1 MPDTVLQ
8 PLATDTLD
16 RFLASRAEWVL
27 REVLGAL
34 PAAQLAGTCLR
45 VDELPPAVINLVA
58 GRLVAD
64 APGGFEI
71 GVLSDAEQLPTDAPG
86 YVIDMGRAVEL
97 RNDLSRALLIFV
109 PPDLRAG
116 AIDSLSNSTFAV
128 VAPLL
133 RDNFFANL
141 EAELV
146 AATDRLNFAVRPA
159 TIVGSLRELVADRD
173 DILRY
178 YLTILD
184 KANYDKPGVVGGSLY
199 CLGLFPDF
207 DLTADPAQY
216 DARLKQN
223 SDAVALVQSR
233 SGGTLFARVQHLRV
247 REPATHA
254 ALYKLLTAEQWR
266 TALTLIATDP
276 AYRDLALE
284 RWLPDRQSDKPP
296 ILYIEPLKGMTLRP
310 DGVKSLNMVSGKK
323 NKFTVGWT
331 SDPPPAESPAVVYYR
346 VELLNSEGVPAWT
359 SRNVSKKATP
369 RHSRAVELNA
379 DELDDDL
386 YYVRVRAFDSNGNV
400 VNDESSDKARRDPG
414 NERNLTP
421 FNTSEPFYLG
431 REAGAAEDSVPLNRG
446 VGSLREAMLLANEG
460 GKEAGKPEFEVKA
473 GGSTIEVRFEGAGR
487 QQFTLNPN
495 PLLAELEHALLE
507 VPEQA
512 TGWAIRLNPATVV
525 PPATAV
531 ALPADLLAAR
541 RAVCDAVQ
549 QAAANGSG
557 GGLIA
562 ATDLLPLADKIEAYL
577 QASRKALIAVGHGQA
592 GGLPAVIGLDVVA
605 VQAEDGTVIAQ
616 MITPLHPLLLG
627 WQLRHAR
634 LQADWLRQARG
645 SRASRSEMGRLLRD
659 LLPRNLPP
667 LRPLAGEWL
676 LQTDVLGGWPLYLPL
691 AATARRA
698 ALAQLAGLGA
708 GGDYTVAQVKELLA
722 RYQRQHPYVRTLR
735 LNVFGAGA
743 MDWLADAMVEL
754 QKDALKAQ
762 ADGLAGSPELSYD
775 IQLFSNDPTGQRT
788 AGSALTALLNPERQV
803 SEAAGVF
810 TEPGRDP
817 LHPRLRVARHQC
829 SDFLHNPAAYP
840 AHISLLLDP
849 FPVTARLAA
858 PLAEGRSSYI
868 NGLVQQPAVAY
879 DNPAGGYR
887 WRRQLRPGPEQDPF
901 THTLAILDSLHAE
914 QVAGGA
920 CDSLPTLQL
929 HLEAESKNL
938 LYQLHDISDWV
949 LTFDQNIGLEY
960 FDGVDDRR
968 QIYLLAFDP
977 PFLGNADGH
986 LLLTT
991 RVAGEVVNVLRRVM
1005 ERLGLPVSESRATE
1019 LLVVLRSLS
1028 GGLALRLLD
1037 SERNAEE
1044 LVGLLLTR
1052 LYFEQNG
1059 LLRTSL
1065 LIPID
1070 AHQSLLTSRDDDAPN
1085 LRGDLL
1091 LVQLDPGNHRLT
1103 FHVVEVKYRK
1113 QLSGSVARDDLA
1125 DHIAEQVVATRKA
1138 LENRF
1143 DSDKQRVDHQLRSRE
1158 LISLLEFYLER
1169 ASRYG
1174 LVDPA
1179 YAETVR
1185 PFLYSLDDGYEVD
1198 FKQSGLIFSPQVVA
1212 ADSNTDGV
1220 TMLWLGQESIN
1231 RALAALPGHE
1241 PALSP
1246 VAAAVVEYFTT
1257 GRLPRLAT
1265 LAVPATSQPAV
1276 EPPTLL
1282 VGDPESASEAP
1293 SNISSQ
1299 VSSGLDEMTANYIS
1313 VQPSPAMLDVEQNEL
1328 GAVHAGVAG
1337 NDTVTRAATQ
1347 LLARFAMQPPTDS
1360 GVAEAELAEIARAF
1374 SRAARSYRINVQ
1386 DCDPLLAKVGPSVIR
1401 FYVRLVKGQS
1411 LNPLRNA
1418 LEDIGR
1424 EMRRERL
1431 LVTTQPNSDLIA
1443 LDVPRSD
1450 RQSVPFALALSYL
1463 PAISGLEQLPI
1474 TIGVTPEGEHIVR
1487 DLATMP
1493 HMLVG
1498 GTTGAGKTI
1507 FLYSL
1512 LGSLLYRH
1520 PRASDLRLFIST
1532 SKSEDFTFFR
1542 GLPQLEG
1549 GQVVSDAQEAVDQ
1562 IEELVEQT
1570 FEQRRVL
1577 LEDAGARDVA
1587 AYNAR
1592 SQTPLAPFV
1601 VVVDEFADLADQ
1613 LAGQKK
1619 RRDAFYNIIRR
1630 IAQLGRNRS
1639 VHLVLCTQRPS
1650 VDLVPS
1656 NIRTLM
1662 NSRVA
1667 LRMNDAIASKM
1678 ILDEPGAEQLQKHG
1692 DLLFKEDN
1700 RLMRLQGYYFASD
1713 DLARFLAWFRGQPAS

>member
-1 MPDTVLQ
+1 MPDTLLQ
-8 PLATDTLD
+8 PLAADTLN
-16 RFLASRAEWVL
+16 RYLASRAEQVL
-27 REVLGAL
+27 RLAL
-34 PAAQLAGTCLR
+34 RSLPTEQLAGTCLR
-45 VDELPPAVINLVA
+45 VDELPPAVINIVA
-58 GRLVAD
+58 ASLAGD
-64 APGGFEI
+64 APGGFVV
-71 GVLSDAEQLPTDAPG
+71 GVLSDAEQLPADAPS

-133 RDNFFANL
+133 RDNFFVAL
-141 EAELV
+141 ERELV

-159 TIVGSLRELVADRD
+159 TIVGSVRETVADRD

-184 KANYDKPGVVGGSLY
+184 RANRDQPGVVGGALY

-207 DLTADPAQY
+207 DLTADPTQY

-223 SDAVALVQSR
+223 SDAVALLQDR
-233 SGGTLFARVQHLRV
+233 SGGTLFARVQHLRG

-254 ALYKLLTAEQWR
+254 ALYTLLTAQPWR
-266 TALTLIATDP
+266 TALSLIASDP
-276 AYRDLALE
+276 AHRDLALE

-310 DGVKSLNMVSGKK
+310 DGFKSINMITGKK
-323 NKFTVGWT
+323 NKFTVGWI

-346 VELLNSEGVPAWT
+346 VELLNNEGVPAWT
-359 SRNVSKKATP
+359 SRNVSKKSTP
-369 RHSRAVELNA
+369 RHSRPVELN
-379 DELDDDL
+379 DQEVEDDF
-386 YYVRVRAFDSNGNV
+386 YYVRVRAFDQHGNV
-400 VNDESSDKARRDPG
+400 VNDESSDKARRDPD
-414 NERNLTP
+414 NEQSRPVNA
-421 FNTSEPFYLG
+421 SESFWLG
-431 REAGAAEDSVPLNRG
+431 HEAGEAEESQPLNRS

-460 GKEAGKPEFEVKA
+460 GKEAGKPEFEVKE

-495 PLLAELEHALLE
+495 PLLAELEHALLAA
-507 VPEQA
+507 PEQA
-512 TGWAIRLNPATVV
+512 TGWAIRLGNPLAVV
-525 PPATAV
+525 SPTA
-531 ALPADLLAAR
+531 AAPLPADLLKAR
-541 RAVCDAVQ
+541 RAVCNAVQ
-549 QAAANGSG
+549 QAVANGSG
-557 GGLIA
+557 GGLLA
-562 ATDLLPLADKIEAYL
+562 ATDLLPLTALVEEYL
-577 QASRKALIAVGHGQA
+577 QAYRKSLIAVGHGQA
-592 GGLPAVIGLDVVA
+592 GSLAVVTGLDVVE
-605 VQAEDGTVIAQ
+605 VQAGDGAVIAQ
-616 MITPLHPLLLG
+616 IVAPLHPLLLG

-634 LQADWLRQARG
+634 LQADWLREARG
-645 SRASRSEMGRLLRD
+645 SRASHSEMGKLLRD
-659 LLPRNLPP
+659 LLPRNLPL
-667 LRPLAGEWL
+667 LRPLSNNWL
-676 LQTDVLGGWPLYLPL
+676 LQTDILGGWPLYLPL
-691 AATARRA
+691 VADARRM
-698 ALAQLAGLGA
+698 ALAQLAVLGV
-708 GGDYTVAQVKELLA
+708 GGDYTIAQVKELLA

-735 LNVFGAGA
+735 LNVFGGGT
-743 MDWLADAMVEL
+743 MEWLAEAMVEL
-754 QKDALKAQ
+754 QKDVLRAQ
-762 ADGLAGSPELSYD
+762 AEGLGSPELSYD
-775 IQLFSNDPTGQRT
+775 IQLFSNDAAGQRS
-788 AGSALTALLNPERQV
+788 AGTSLTALLNPERQV

-810 TEPGRDP
+810 AEPGRDP
-817 LHPRLRVARHQC
+817 LHPRLRIARHQRA
-829 SDFLHNPAAYP
+829 DFLRNPTSYA

-849 FPVTARLAA
+849 FPVTAELDA
-858 PLAEGRSSYI
+858 PLADGRSSYI
-868 NGLVQQPAVAY
+868 NGLVQQPVVAY

-914 QVAGGA
+914 QVAGRA
-920 CDSLPTLQL
+920 SDSLPTLQL
-929 HLEAESKNL
+929 RLGADSKNL
-938 LYQLHDISDWV
+938 LYQLHDVSDWV
-949 LTFDQNIGLEY
+949 QTFDQNIGLEY
-960 FDGVDDRR
+960 FDGLDDRR

-991 RVAGEVVNVLRRVM
+991 RVAGEVVNVLCRVM

-1052 LYFEQNG
+1052 LYFEQDG
-1059 LLRTSL
+1059 LLRHHL

-1070 AHQSLLTSRDDDAPN
+1070 AHQSLLNSRDDDAPN

-1091 LVQLDPGNHRLT
+1091 LVQLDPANRRLT

-1113 QLSGSVARDDLA
+1113 HLSGSVARNELA

-1143 DSDKQRVDHQLRSRE
+1143 DSDAKRVDHQLRSRE

-1174 LVDPA
+1174 LIDQV
-1179 YAETVR
+1179 YAEAVR
-1185 PFLYSLDDGYEVD
+1185 PFLYTLDYGYELD
-1198 FKQSGLIFSPQVVA
+1198 FKQSGLIFSPQA
-1212 ADSNTDGV
+1212 ATEDSSTDGV

-1231 RALAALPGHE
+1231 RALALLPSDE
-1241 PALSP
+1241 AAPSP
-1246 VAAAVVEYFTT
+1246 IAAAVVEYFTT

-1265 LAVPATSQPAV
+1265 LTTPAISQPAV
-1276 EPPTLL
+1276 EPASLLLDVQQPVLL
-1282 VGDPESASEAP
+1282 VGTVEPASGP
-1293 SNISSQ
+1293 RVDISMQ
-1299 VSSGLDEMTANYIS
+1299 TPTVKDETEPAIVSRI
-1313 VQPSPAMLDVEQNEL
+1313 
-1328 GAVHAGVAG
+1328 
-1337 NDTVTRAATQ
+1337 AAQ
-1347 LLARFAMQPPTDS
+1347 LLACFAAQPSADA
-1360 GVAEAELAEIARAF
+1360 GVAEAALSEIAHAF
-1374 SRAARSYRINVQ
+1374 TRAAKSYRINVQ
-1386 DCDPLLAKVGPSVIR
+1386 DCDPQLAKVGPGVIR
-1401 FYVRLVKGQS
+1401 FYVRLAKGQP

-1418 LEDIGR
+1418 LGDIGR

-1450 RQSVPFALALSYL
+1450 RQIVPFASGLTHL
-1463 PAISGLEQLPI
+1463 PSIAGLEQLPI
-1474 TIGVTPEGEHIVR
+1474 TIGVTPEGKHIVR

-1512 LGSLLYRH
+1512 LGSLLYSH

-1562 IEELVEQT
+1562 IEELVEQI

-1577 LEDAGARDVA
+1577 LEDAGARDVVS
-1587 AYNAR
+1587 YNAR

-1700 RLMRLQGYYFASD
+1700 QLMRLQGYYFASD
-1713 DLARFLAWFRGQPAS
+1713 DLTRFLAWFRDQLGG